1 MNRKVTLL
9 WWRWGGFFHFLHKPF
24 FREEWFLFGGAA
36 GDVYV
41 DKHTA
46 DVMI

>member
-1 MNRKVTLL
+1 MNRKVTLV

-24 FREEWFLFGGAA
+24 LEKSVSFGGAA